1 MFQTYFRKELKY
13 SRAQVHFSN
22 RIDLFFA
29 DPRSCRRHQARR
41 RHSQRKMFGASF
53 LALSFVAP
61 PIAFSATMNHADMH
75 SHKRHADIIAE
86 DFIIQ
91 ENLVLDLVAVTVA
104 GVSAVPLTYFI
115 ASLFGQDKPSA
126 ETEELRRLGYG
137 KPSLS
142 GPALEIFSGFGFSK
156 KSGITPSMSYNRA
169 FSELDRD
176 GSGSIGVS
184 ELKAA
189 LVKGSSKA
197 SEAEIQSLLDQVD
210 FSGDG
215 ELQLDEFE
223 TFWDLFQAS
232 CAVVVEPVRE
242 KVKTNPA
249 DASIVSAVV
258 PAITEDVKKDPVDAF
273 IVGAMRPIKEGV
285 KARKL
290 TDAEERAHRVNQA
303 LAEQRKLDAAVP
315 MTPTKEEVNTVE
327 VKARKLAAWMTRRQ
341 PGIG

>member
-1 MFQTYFRKELKY
+1 
-13 SRAQVHFSN
+13 
-22 RIDLFFA
+22 
-29 DPRSCRRHQARR
+29 
-41 RHSQRKMFGASF
+41 MFGASI

-61 PIAFSATMNHADMH
+61 PIAFSATMNHNRHVDMH

-86 DFIIQ
+86 DFIIE
-91 ENLVLDLVAVTVA
+91 ENLVLDLVAVTA
-104 GVSAVPLTYFI
+104 MGVSAVPLTYFI

-126 ETEELRRLGYG
+126 DTEELRRLGYG

-142 GPALEIFSGFGFSK
+142 GGLLKGFGFSK
-156 KSGITPSMSYNRA
+156 KSGITPSMSYTKA
-169 FSELDRD
+169 FSVLDRD
-176 GSGSIGVS
+176 GSGSISVS

-189 LVKGSSKA
+189 LVKEGSSEG
-197 SEAEIQSLLDQVD
+197 SDAEIPSLVSKAEIESLVDQVD
-210 FSGDG
+210 ASGDG
-215 ELQLDEFE
+215 ELGLDEFE
-223 TFWDLFQAS
+223 TFWDLFQANG
-232 CAVVVEPVRE
+232 AVVVEPVRD
-242 KVKTNPA
+242 KVKTNPADASIVSAVVPAITEEVKKDPA

-285 KARKL
+285 KVRKL
-290 TDAEERAHRVNQA
+290 TDAEERARRVNQA
-303 LAEQRKLDAAVP
+303 MAEQRKLDAAVP

>member
-1 MFQTYFRKELKY
+1 
-13 SRAQVHFSN
+13 
-22 RIDLFFA
+22 
-29 DPRSCRRHQARR
+29 
-41 RHSQRKMFGASF
+41 MFGASI

-61 PIAFSATMNHADMH
+61 PIAFSATMNHNRHVDMH

-86 DFIIQ
+86 DFIIE
-91 ENLVLDLVAVTVA
+91 ENLVLDLVAVTA
-104 GVSAVPLTYFI
+104 MGVSAVPLTYFI

-126 ETEELRRLGYG
+126 DTEELRRLGYG

-142 GPALEIFSGFGFSK
+142 GGLLKGFGFSK
-156 KSGITPSMSYNRA
+156 KSGITPSMSYTKA
-169 FSELDRD
+169 FSVLDRD
-176 GSGSIGVS
+176 GSGSISVS

-189 LVKGSSKA
+189 LVKEGSSDVL
-197 SEAEIQSLLDQVD
+197 EAEIQSLIDQVD
-210 FSGDG
+210 VSGDG

-242 KVKTNPA
+242 KVKTPADASIESAVVPAITEDVKKDPA

-285 KARKL
+285 KVRKL
-290 TDAEERAHRVNQA
+290 TDAEERARRVNQA
-303 LAEQRKLDAAVP
+303 MAEQRKLDAAVP
-315 MTPTKEEVNTVE
+315 MTPTKEEVNKE

>member
-1 MFQTYFRKELKY
+1 
-13 SRAQVHFSN
+13 
-22 RIDLFFA
+22 
-29 DPRSCRRHQARR
+29 
-41 RHSQRKMFGASF
+41 MFGASF

-61 PIAFSATMNHADMH
+61 PIAFSATMNHMH

-258 PAITEDVKKDPVDAF
+258 PAITEDVKKDPADAF

-290 TDAEERAHRVNQA
+290 TDAEERARRVNQA

>member
-1 MFQTYFRKELKY
+1 M
-13 SRAQVHFSN
+13 
-22 RIDLFFA
+22 
-29 DPRSCRRHQARR
+29 
-41 RHSQRKMFGASF
+41 
-53 LALSFVAP
+53 
-61 PIAFSATMNHADMH
+61 
-75 SHKRHADIIAE
+75 
-86 DFIIQ
+86 
-91 ENLVLDLVAVTVA
+91 
-104 GVSAVPLTYFI
+104 I
-115 ASLFGQDKPSA
+115 ASLFIWDRRRKVQWKRQYEPADIV
-126 ETEELRRLGYG
+126 LRRQAQEDIEPITRSPLQQQQRQLTPNSGESAA
-137 KPSLS
+137 PSSTIDVELNVNHDS
-142 GPALEIFSGFGFSK
+142 GESAAPSSTYDVEQARLAAEQEAFEEERNISFVFKLRQAAKLGFSK
-156 KSGITPSMSYNRA
+156 KSGITPSMSHTKA
-169 FSELDRD
+169 FSVLDKD
-176 GSGSIGVS
+176 GSGGISVS

-189 LVKGSSKA
+189 LVKEGSSDVL
-197 SEAEIQSLLDQVD
+197 EAEIQSLIDQVD
-210 FSGDG
+210 VSGDG

-315 MTPTKEEVNTVE
+315 MTPNKEEVNLE

>member
-1 MFQTYFRKELKY
+1 
-13 SRAQVHFSN
+13 
-22 RIDLFFA
+22 
-29 DPRSCRRHQARR
+29 
-41 RHSQRKMFGASF
+41 MFGASF

-242 KVKTNPA
+242 KVKTKPA

-258 PAITEDVKKDPVDAF
+258 PAITEEVKKDPADASIVSAVVPAITEEVKKDPVDAF

-290 TDAEERAHRVNQA
+290 TDAEERARRVNQA

>member
-1 MFQTYFRKELKY
+1 VQLTRKGEAIGMLGNNENFGLDDYVRACEAHGSHFLREPAQTSHSARTMTYCDVMILTIEELTGALAHD
-13 SRAQVHFSN
+13 SVWRDRLDHLHAERAN
-22 RIDLFFA
+22 
-29 DPRSCRRHQARR
+29 
-41 RHSQRKMFGASF
+41 GAASEPKAKRWR
-53 LALSFVAP
+53 LSLSFSKKK
-61 PIAFSATMNHADMH
+61 IG
-75 SHKRHADIIAE
+75 
-86 DFIIQ
+86 
-91 ENLVLDLVAVTVA
+91 L
-104 GVSAVPLTYFI
+104 
-115 ASLFGQDKPSA
+115 
-126 ETEELRRLGYG
+126 
-137 KPSLS
+137 
-142 GPALEIFSGFGFSK
+142 SK
-156 KSGITPSMSYNRA
+156 KSGITPSMSHTKA
-169 FSELDRD
+169 FNLLDKD
-176 GSGSIGVS
+176 SSGSISVS

-189 LVKGSSKA
+189 LVKEGSSDVL
-197 SEAEIQSLLDQVD
+197 EAEIQSLIDQVD
-210 FSGDG
+210 VSGDG

-290 TDAEERAHRVNQA
+290 TDAEERARRVNQA
-303 LAEQRKLDAAVP
+303 LAEQRKLDATVP

>member
-1 MFQTYFRKELKY
+1 
-13 SRAQVHFSN
+13 
-22 RIDLFFA
+22 
-29 DPRSCRRHQARR
+29 
-41 RHSQRKMFGASF
+41 
-53 LALSFVAP
+53 
-61 PIAFSATMNHADMH
+61 
-75 SHKRHADIIAE
+75 
-86 DFIIQ
+86 
-91 ENLVLDLVAVTVA
+91 
-104 GVSAVPLTYFI
+104 
-115 ASLFGQDKPSA
+115 
-126 ETEELRRLGYG
+126 
-137 KPSLS
+137 
-142 GPALEIFSGFGFSK
+142 
-156 KSGITPSMSYNRA
+156 MSYNRA

-242 KVKTNPA
+242 KVKANPADASIVSAVVPAITEEVKKDPA

-290 TDAEERAHRVNQA
+290 TDAEERARRVNQA

-315 MTPTKEEVNTVE
+315 MTPTKEEVNKE